1 MPILTLSWQMDLYF
15 PVDEVLSAE
24 MNWVNVIKWRK
35 ADETLLSAST
45 GLYVIEDAAGEPV
58 YAGQAES
65 AQGRFNG
72 RSEALRS
79 LNVRALALGGLRL
92 RRTGVTSNRRPDP
105 ARIDLAERWLVRALF
120 LREAAI
126 HRLQNIKLLNAFEAP
141 NDGLTIIFL
150 TAAAPGYVKNSPGY
164 GNFAAPYADYSGY
177 IYKPNEWVLP
187 GP

>member
-15 PVDEVLSAE
+15 PVDEQLSAQ

-35 ADETLLSAST
+35 ANGTLLSAST
-45 GLYVIEDAAGEPV
+45 GLYVIEDAAGGPV

-65 AQGRFNG
+65 MQGRFNG
-72 RSEALRS
+72 RSDALRS
-79 LNVRALALGGLRL
+79 LNVRAGALGGLRL
-92 RRTGVTSNRRPDP
+92 RRTGVTSNRYADP
-105 ARIDLAERWLVRALF
+105 TRIGLAERWLVRALF
-120 LREAAI
+120 RREGAN
-126 HRLQNIKLLNAFEAP
+126 HQLQNITLLNAFEAP

-177 IYKPNEWVLP
+177 IYEPNEMVLP